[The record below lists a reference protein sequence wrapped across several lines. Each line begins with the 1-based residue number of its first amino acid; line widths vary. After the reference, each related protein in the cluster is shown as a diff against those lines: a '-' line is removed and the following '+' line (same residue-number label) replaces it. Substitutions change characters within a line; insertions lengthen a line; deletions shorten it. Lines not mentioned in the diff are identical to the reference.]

1 MKATPSI
8 QLDEITYNTLIK
20 GCGRKKRLNDA
31 ISLFEEMKE
40 RGITPNRI
48 SFNSLLDSCV
58 KCNRMNIAWKYYE
71 EMTKSFKIAPDNFTY
86 SILVN
91 GIKTNHSNRD
101 ELLKAI

>member
-1 MKATPSI
+1 MKSSENIT
-8 QLDEITYNTLIK
+8 LDEITYNTLIK

-31 ISLFEEMKE
+31 IALFEEMKTMN
-40 RGITPNRI
+40 ISPNRI

-71 EMTKSFKIAPDNFTY
+71 EMTKVFRIIPDNFTY

-91 GIKTNHSNRD
+91 GIKTNHSNRE